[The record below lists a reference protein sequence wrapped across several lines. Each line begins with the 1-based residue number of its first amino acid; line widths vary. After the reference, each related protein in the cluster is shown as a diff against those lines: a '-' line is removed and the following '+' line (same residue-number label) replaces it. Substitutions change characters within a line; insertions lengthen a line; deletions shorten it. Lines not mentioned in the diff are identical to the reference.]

1 MLNLKNVLYDELV
14 NLIGDEYAKRISDC
28 NLIDLINEDDL
39 EADKFEF
46 ARDFFENVDFDNVE
60 KYIEYG
66 FNFFDV
72 VKKFYDKELKII
84 DNFGAELILNRKFCF
99 DVKKKIAGIIN
110 DFDEAEYCERFFYLL
125 DLVKNDDEFLKCES
139 CLKEIVYSDKL
150 YENILADKKNF
161 WDAVNIARYNLHEAK
176 ENLSF
181 DNLVFIADVYKI
193 IENEKQSDVKIWL
206 NNIKMDND
214 CNLIKPVFISIVGC
228 KKLTEDILKKKIS
241 VYEAVMVYNKIKSR
255 VINERLSQDSLNS
268 AFSIVMNLQDDK
280 NFRQEQLDNAIK
292 LIELIYDDKEFE
304 EIKIFI
310 RFLAVFNELP
320 KLMEKNNFGL
330 TEVLPVMLKIYFTG
344 GEIILKKNFSFSV
357 IKKISLV
364 LEKCN
369 KSETRINNVLALIKK
384 IDCDNEFYYCEKFLL
399 RLARDKELF
408 FKNMKQ
414 VKDLYVRYFIL
425 SRVNSYVLKII
436 EQEKF
441 SFEVI
446 KKCEKII
453 LKRKNNERDLVCDL
467 ILKLKNDSEFVF
479 AEKFLNDFDGN
490 FSLGERNFDLI
501 NFIAGYYK
509 KLLSVSEYDD
519 DKNKILENKNLSF
532 EDLKDAIKFFV
543 DEKNNFEAEKVSS
556 LICMIN
562 SSEEY
567 KILRPFFKKL
577 IEHEDIFLSNQRIL
591 VTFRKI
597 VYDEADKFK
606 IRKIFN
612 NRFLNLNCKIEAMNY
627 LKKIDDDVE
636 RERLASLICILRSN
650 KIFDDIKLYFDRLKS
665 VEKLIDDINANL
677 ISPDYIVKIFELN
690 LDEIWLENKI
700 SYDRLKKLIWYLL
713 KINDENKKK
722 DVVKLMKLV
731 KNNDEF
737 DVIFKHIKDLL
748 ENKNIMS
755 EIGSIKFSCDVI
767 CGIYKFK
774 AERIFRNKNFS
785 FFGFSALKKIL
796 EMADDFFRRNYI
808 INVACS
814 MNNEADFIYVKEY
827 LLMGEMEKND
837 KNYVAQASKFYVE
850 RLSDKYGKEHE
861 DIKNSVVRLVSERK
875 FSYGVLEQMADLLSK
890 YKEKKERNVL
900 FNKMVSLKNDKDYV
914 DNIDMV
920 LDFSQ
925 EVETEEKQ
933 SFMLRMRQAEKM
945 ANQSSDNGSS
955 NSNNSNSP
963 LIFSDGNL
971 IFNLVNKN
979 LILQFKDKKLVIMT
993 TENFEQKND
1002 VLKAEFIKFG
1012 IKINQEIDEH
1022 LYLFDGDEIKYF
1034 NEFRDYLN
1042 ENGDSATIEEDQDQG
1057 ITYCCLI
1064 TPQNIEAVIGV
1075 HEYFCEMKM
1084 NENENNDNSEDE

>member
-1 MLNLKNVLYDELV
+1 M
-14 NLIGDEYAKRISDC
+14 
-28 NLIDLINEDDL
+28 
-39 EADKFEF
+39 
-46 ARDFFENVDFDNVE
+46 
-60 KYIEYG
+60 
-66 FNFFDV
+66 
-72 VKKFYDKELKII
+72 
-84 DNFGAELILNRKFCF
+84 
-99 DVKKKIAGIIN
+99 
-110 DFDEAEYCERFFYLL
+110 
-125 DLVKNDDEFLKCES
+125 
-139 CLKEIVYSDKL
+139 IV
-150 YENILADKKNF
+150 
-161 WDAVNIARYNLHEAK
+161 
-176 ENLSF
+176 
-181 DNLVFIADVYKI
+181 
-193 IENEKQSDVKIWL
+193 
-206 NNIKMDND
+206 
-214 CNLIKPVFISIVGC
+214 
-228 KKLTEDILKKKIS
+228 
-241 VYEAVMVYNKIKSR
+241 
-255 VINERLSQDSLNS
+255 
-268 AFSIVMNLQDDK
+268 
-280 NFRQEQLDNAIK
+280 
-292 LIELIYDDKEFE
+292 
-304 EIKIFI
+304 
-310 RFLAVFNELP
+310 
-320 KLMEKNNFGL
+320 
-330 TEVLPVMLKIYFTG
+330 
-344 GEIILKKNFSFSV
+344 
-357 IKKISLV
+357 
-364 LEKCN
+364 
-369 KSETRINNVLALIKK
+369 
-384 IDCDNEFYYCEKFLL
+384 
-399 RLARDKELF
+399 
-408 FKNMKQ
+408 
-414 VKDLYVRYFIL
+414 
-425 SRVNSYVLKII
+425 
-436 EQEKF
+436 
-441 SFEVI
+441 
-446 KKCEKII
+446 
-453 LKRKNNERDLVCDL
+453 
-467 ILKLKNDSEFVF
+467 KLKNDSEFVF
-479 AEKFLNDFDGN
+479 DEKFLNDFDGN

-650 KIFDDIKLYFDRLKS
+650 KIFDDIKLYFDKLKD
-665 VEKLIDDINANL
+665 VEKLIYDINANL

>member
-1 MLNLKNVLYDELV
+1 MKNVLYDELV
-14 NLIGDEYAKRISDC
+14 DLIGNEYAKKISDC

-39 EADKFEF
+39 KADKFDF

-60 KYIEYG
+60 KYIEDG

-72 VKKFYDKELKII
+72 VKRFYDKELKII
-84 DNFGAELILNRKFCF
+84 DNFGAELILNKKFCF

-125 DLVKNDDEFLKCES
+125 DIINDDDEFLRCES

-150 YENILADKKNF
+150 YGNILSDKKNF
-161 WDAVNIARYNLHEAK
+161 WDAVNVARYNLHETK

-181 DNLVFIADVYKI
+181 DNLVFVADIYKV

-206 NNIKMDND
+206 NNIKTDND

-241 VYEAVMVYNKIKSR
+241 VQEAVMIYDKIKSR
-255 VINERLSQDSLNS
+255 VINDRLSQDSLNS
-268 AFSIVMNLQDDK
+268 AFSIVINLQDDK
-280 NFRQEQLDNAIK
+280 NFRQEQLDNAIE
-292 LIELIYDDKEFE
+292 LIKLIYDDREFE

-310 RFLAVFNELP
+310 RFLSVFDELP
-320 KLMEKNNFGL
+320 KLIEKNNFGL

-344 GEIILKKNFSFSV
+344 GEIVLKKNFSFSV
-357 IKKISLV
+357 IKKISFV

-399 RLARDKELF
+399 RLAKDKELF
-408 FKNMKQ
+408 FNNMKQ
-414 VKDLYVRYFIL
+414 VKNLYARYFVF
-425 SRVNSYVLKII
+425 SRVNNYVLKII

-446 KKCEKII
+446 NRCEKII
-453 LKRKNNERDLVCDL
+453 LSRKNSERDLICDL
-467 ILKLKNDSEFVF
+467 ILRLKNDSEFVF
-479 AEKFLNDFDGN
+479 AERFLNDFHGN
-490 FSLGERNFDLI
+490 FSLDERDFDLI

-509 KLLSVSEYDD
+509 KLLSVSEDD
-519 DKNKILENKNLSF
+519 ENENKILENKNLSF

-543 DEKNNFEAEKVSS
+543 NEKDNFGAEKISS

-577 IEHEDIFLSNQRIL
+577 IEHEDIFLSNQKVL

-597 VYDEADKFK
+597 VYDEADRFK

-612 NRFLNLNCKIEAMNY
+612 NRFLDLNCKIEAMNY
-627 LKKIDDDVE
+627 LKEIDDEIE

-650 KIFDDIKLYFDRLKS
+650 KIFDDIKLYFDKLKD
-665 VEKLIDDINANL
+665 VEKLIYDINANL
-677 ISPDYIVKIFELN
+677 ISPDYIVKVFELN
-690 LDEIWLENKI
+690 LDEIWLENNI
-700 SYDRLKKLIWYLL
+700 GYDRLKKLIWYLV
-713 KINDENKKK
+713 KINNENKKK
-722 DVVKLMKLV
+722 DIVKLMKLV

-737 DVIFKHIKDLL
+737 DVIFKHIKDLI

-755 EIGSIKFSCDVI
+755 EIDSMKFSCDVI

-774 AERIFRNKNFS
+774 AEKIFRNENFS
-785 FFGFSALKKIL
+785 FFGLSALKKIL
-796 EMADDFFRRNYI
+796 EKANDFFRRNYI
-808 INVACS
+808 INVACN

-827 LLMGEMEKND
+827 LLMGEIDKND

-850 RLSDKYGKEHE
+850 KLSDKYGKEHE
-861 DIKNSVVRLVSERK
+861 DIKNSIVRLVSERK

-900 FNKMVSLKNDKDYV
+900 FSKMVSLKNDKDYV
-914 DNIDMV
+914 DNINMV

-925 EVETEEKQ
+925 EIKSDEKE
-933 SFMLRMRQAEKM
+933 SFLARMRKAEQA
-945 ANQSSDNGSS
+945 ANNTNGSS
-955 NSNNSNSP
+955 SGGGSGNNSNSP

-993 TENFEQKND
+993 TEDFAEKD
-1002 VLKAEFIKFG
+1002 DTVKANLIKFG
-1012 IKINQEIDEH
+1012 IKINQEIDKY
-1022 LYLFDGDEIKYF
+1022 LYLFDGDGIKYF
-1034 NEFRDYLN
+1034 NEFKDYLN
-1042 ENGDSATIEEDQDQG
+1042 ENGDSATIEDDQDQG

-1064 TPQNIEAVIGV
+1064 SPQKIETIIGV
-1075 HEYFCEMKM
+1075 HEYFSEMKI
-1084 NENENNDNSEDE
+1084 NESENSDNSED

>member
-1 MLNLKNVLYDELV
+1 
-14 NLIGDEYAKRISDC
+14 
-28 NLIDLINEDDL
+28 
-39 EADKFEF
+39 
-46 ARDFFENVDFDNVE
+46 
-60 KYIEYG
+60 
-66 FNFFDV
+66 
-72 VKKFYDKELKII
+72 
-84 DNFGAELILNRKFCF
+84 
-99 DVKKKIAGIIN
+99 
-110 DFDEAEYCERFFYLL
+110 
-125 DLVKNDDEFLKCES
+125 
-139 CLKEIVYSDKL
+139 
-150 YENILADKKNF
+150 
-161 WDAVNIARYNLHEAK
+161 
-176 ENLSF
+176 
-181 DNLVFIADVYKI
+181 
-193 IENEKQSDVKIWL
+193 
-206 NNIKMDND
+206 
-214 CNLIKPVFISIVGC
+214 
-228 KKLTEDILKKKIS
+228 
-241 VYEAVMVYNKIKSR
+241 MVYNKIKSR

>member
-1 MLNLKNVLYDELV
+1 M
-14 NLIGDEYAKRISDC
+14 
-28 NLIDLINEDDL
+28 
-39 EADKFEF
+39 
-46 ARDFFENVDFDNVE
+46 
-60 KYIEYG
+60 
-66 FNFFDV
+66 
-72 VKKFYDKELKII
+72 
-84 DNFGAELILNRKFCF
+84 
-99 DVKKKIAGIIN
+99 
-110 DFDEAEYCERFFYLL
+110 
-125 DLVKNDDEFLKCES
+125 
-139 CLKEIVYSDKL
+139 
-150 YENILADKKNF
+150 
-161 WDAVNIARYNLHEAK
+161 
-176 ENLSF
+176 
-181 DNLVFIADVYKI
+181 
-193 IENEKQSDVKIWL
+193 
-206 NNIKMDND
+206 
-214 CNLIKPVFISIVGC
+214 
-228 KKLTEDILKKKIS
+228 
-241 VYEAVMVYNKIKSR
+241 
-255 VINERLSQDSLNS
+255 
-268 AFSIVMNLQDDK
+268 
-280 NFRQEQLDNAIK
+280 
-292 LIELIYDDKEFE
+292 
-304 EIKIFI
+304 
-310 RFLAVFNELP
+310 
-320 KLMEKNNFGL
+320 
-330 TEVLPVMLKIYFTG
+330 
-344 GEIILKKNFSFSV
+344 
-357 IKKISLV
+357 
-364 LEKCN
+364 
-369 KSETRINNVLALIKK
+369 
-384 IDCDNEFYYCEKFLL
+384 
-399 RLARDKELF
+399 
-408 FKNMKQ
+408 
-414 VKDLYVRYFIL
+414 
-425 SRVNSYVLKII
+425 
-436 EQEKF
+436 
-441 SFEVI
+441 
-446 KKCEKII
+446 
-453 LKRKNNERDLVCDL
+453 
-467 ILKLKNDSEFVF
+467 
-479 AEKFLNDFDGN
+479 
-490 FSLGERNFDLI
+490 GERNFDLI